1 MKFYIKDKQRA
12 GFKNKFLNLFLP
24 LISVISIIC
33 LWLNLDSSS
42 LIFGC
47 FWLALGILLFI
58 YKTIKKQSIAI
69 SNAY

>member
-1 MKFYIKDKQRA
+1 
-12 GFKNKFLNLFLP
+12 FLNLFLP
-24 LISVISIIC
+24 LLSVISIIC

-47 FWLALGILLFI
+47 FWLTLGILLFI

>member
-1 MKFYIKDKQRA
+1 
-12 GFKNKFLNLFLP
+12 FLP
-24 LISVISIIC
+24 LLSVISIIC

-47 FWLALGILLFI
+47 FWLTLGILLFI
-58 YKTIKKQSIAI
+58 YKKQSIAI